1 MLFIAN
7 LLLIRDASMHNKRSP
22 KKEKKKKKPRTMLF
36 LNELKNKSLAVAF
49 EKNVLY

>member
-36 LNELKNKSLAVAF
+36 LNELNKSLAVAF

>member
-22 KKEKKKKKPRTMLF
+22 KKKKKKKPKKKAQDHVVF
-36 LNELKNKSLAVAF
+36 K
-49 EKNVLY
+49 